1 MRTTLDIED
10 DILLAAK
17 ELARR
22 DGTSA
27 GRVISKLVRQALTQ
41 PVASSVG
48 ASEPAATYGFRPLAS
63 RGAWSPMNGSINCAM
78 RKAFKATYARLAGCE
93 CADCAA

>member
-10 DILLAAK
+10 DVLLAAK

-27 GRVISKLVRQALTQ
+27 GRVISGLVRQALTQ
-41 PVASSVG
+41 PAALTASGV
-48 ASEPAATYGFRPLAS
+48 SEPAAVYGFRPLAS
-63 RGAWSPMNGSINCAM
+63 RGGIVTNEQVDKLRDAEGV
-78 RKAFKATYARLAGCE
+78 
-93 CADCAA
+93 

>member
-27 GRVISKLVRQALTQ
+27 GRVISRLVRQALTQ
-41 PVASSVG
+41 PAAASVG
-48 ASEPAATYGFRPLAS
+48 ANEPAAVYGFRPFPS
-63 RGAWSPMNGSINCAM
+63 RGDVVTNELVDQLRDAEGI
-78 RKAFKATYARLAGCE
+78 
-93 CADCAA
+93 

>member
-22 DGTSA
+22 NRTSA
-27 GRVISKLVRQALTQ
+27 GQEISALVRQALTQ
-41 PVASSVG
+41 APHAAKSSRRKQ
-48 ASEPAATYGFRPLAS
+48 ATAVHGFRPFPA
-63 RGAWSPMNGSINCAM
+63 RGSVVTNDQVDALRDAEGV
-78 RKAFKATYARLAGCE
+78 
-93 CADCAA
+93 